1 MRSVDGSG
9 ERTEGTM
16 KITSLLLAL
25 SISGAA
31 LAADGTPNPSWWNKY
46 QYLLQHGPSPFAPG
60 AALTVG
66 ANGDVSN
73 ECGPHSEPFIALDA
87 PHPRWLA
94 GVPIRLYSLPIT
106 GALIIT
112 NEREHRS

>member
-31 LAADGTPNPSWWNKY
+31 LAAYGTPNPSWWNKY

-60 AALTVG
+60 AALSVG
-66 ANGDVSN
+66 ANVDVSN
-73 ECGPHSEPFIALDA
+73 ECGPQTETFIALDSSHPPVLAAA
-87 PHPRWLA
+87 PPLTS
-94 GVPIRLYSLPIT
+94 PPPL
-106 GALIIT
+106 
-112 NEREHRS
+112 